1 VLSASDEDRIAYLAG
16 EPVESLTSDERAEL
30 DELRALLEADEMWA
44 QPPAELEDRVVAAIA
59 DAAGTAGTAGTA
71 GAASAADTSD
81 AAADSARNPLPRQFA
96 TPVQPAHVRRAA
108 HEAEAEAA
116 RQPREAPAARPTPP
130 PQPARELKKP
140 RRQRSWVMT
149 IMERPA
155 YAFGVLAVLV
165 ALVAGITAIS
175 NSGGG
180 SPSPAPL
187 QFAMVV
193 NGTSLEPGAH
203 GSATL
208 TKMSSGW
215 QVELAATGLPHLAN
229 GSYYQAWLKNAAGV
243 LVPIGTFND
252 AVKVTLW
259 SGVPVTQFRTLTVTR
274 QQANGNPASSGQRV
288 LTGTIK
294 SSG

>member
-1 VLSASDEDRIAYLAG
+1 LSASDEDRIAYLAG
-16 EPVESLTSDERAEL
+16 EPVDSLTSDERAEL
-30 DELRALLEADEMWA
+30 DQLRALLEADEIWA
-44 QPPAELEDRVVAAIA
+44 DPPAELEDRVVAAIA
-59 DAAGTAGTAGTA
+59 DAAGTAEEPEATRA
-71 GAASAADTSD
+71 
-81 AAADSARNPLPRQFA
+81 PLPRQFA
-96 TPVQPAHVRRAA
+96 TPVQPAEVRRAA
-108 HEAEAEAA
+108 REAEARPP
-116 RQPREAPAARPTPP
+116 RQAPPARPAPP
-130 PQPARELKKP
+130 PQSARTLKKP
-140 RRQRSWVMT
+140 RRERSWVMT

-155 YAFGVLAVLV
+155 YAFGVLVVLV
-165 ALVAGITAIS
+165 ALVAGVTVLTR
-175 NSGGG
+175 SGGG
-180 SPSPAPL
+180 SQSPAPL

-193 NGTSLEPGAH
+193 NGTSLAPGAH

-215 QVELAATGLPHLAN
+215 QVELSASGLPHLTN
-229 GSYYQAWLKNAAGV
+229 GRYYQAWLKNSAGV

-288 LTGTIK
+288 LIGTIK

>member
-1 VLSASDEDRIAYLAG
+1 MSASDEDRIAYLAG
-16 EPVESLTSDERAEL
+16 EPVESLTSEERAEL
-30 DELRALLEADEMWA
+30 DELRGLLEADEMWA

-59 DAAGTAGTAGTA
+59 DAAGTAEAPEP
-71 GAASAADTSD
+71 
-81 AAADSARNPLPRQFA
+81 ARAPRPQQFA
-96 TPVQPAHVRRAA
+96 TPVQPAEVRRAA
-108 HEAEAEAA
+108 REAEAREP
-116 RQPREAPAARPTPP
+116 RQAPAPRPAPS
-130 PQPARELKKP
+130 PQATRVIKKP
-140 RRQRSWVMT
+140 RRERSWVMT
-149 IMERPA
+149 ILERPA

-165 ALVAGITAIS
+165 AVVAGITALS

-193 NGTSLEPGAH
+193 NGTSLAPGAH

-215 QVELAATGLPHLAN
+215 QVELSASGLPHLTN
-229 GSYYQAWLKNAAGV
+229 GRYYQAWLKNSAGV

-259 SGVPVTQFRTLTVTR
+259 SGVPVTQFRTLSVTR
-274 QQANGNPASSGQRV
+274 QEANGNPASSGERV
-288 LTGTIK
+288 LIGTIK
-294 SSG
+294 NSG

>member
-1 VLSASDEDRIAYLAG
+1 MSASDEDRIAYLAG
-16 EPVESLTSDERAEL
+16 EPVESLTSEERAEL
-30 DELRALLEADEMWA
+30 DELRGLLEADEMWA

-59 DAAGTAGTAGTA
+59 DAAGTAEAPEP
-71 GAASAADTSD
+71 
-81 AAADSARNPLPRQFA
+81 ARAPRPQQFA
-96 TPVQPAHVRRAA
+96 TPVQPAEVRRAA
-108 HEAEAEAA
+108 REAEAREP
-116 RQPREAPAARPTPP
+116 RQAPAPRPAPS
-130 PQPARELKKP
+130 PQPARVVKRP
-140 RRQRSWVMT
+140 RRERSWVMT
-149 IMERPA
+149 ILERPA

-165 ALVAGITAIS
+165 AVVAGITALS

-193 NGTSLEPGAH
+193 NGTSLAPGAH

-215 QVELAATGLPHLAN
+215 QVELSASGLPHLTN
-229 GSYYQAWLKNAAGV
+229 GRYYQAWLKNSAGV

-274 QQANGNPASSGQRV
+274 QEANGNPASSGERV
-288 LTGTIK
+288 LIGTIK

>member
-1 VLSASDEDRIAYLAG
+1 MSASDEDRIAYLAG
-16 EPVESLTSDERAEL
+16 EPVESLTSEERAEL
-30 DELRALLEADEMWA
+30 DELRGLLEADEMWA

-59 DAAGTAGTAGTA
+59 DAAGTAEAPEP
-71 GAASAADTSD
+71 
-81 AAADSARNPLPRQFA
+81 ARAPRPQQFA
-96 TPVQPAHVRRAA
+96 TPVQPAEVRRAA
-108 HEAEAEAA
+108 REAEAREPRQAPAPRPAPSPQAA
-116 RQPREAPAARPTPP
+116 RVV
-130 PQPARELKKP
+130 KKP
-140 RRQRSWVMT
+140 RRERSWVMT
-149 IMERPA
+149 ILERPA

-165 ALVAGITAIS
+165 AVVAGITALS

-193 NGTSLEPGAH
+193 NGTSLAPGAH

-215 QVELAATGLPHLAN
+215 QVELSASGLPHLTN
-229 GSYYQAWLKNAAGV
+229 GRYYQAWLKNSAGV

-259 SGVPVTQFRTLTVTR
+259 SGVPVTQFRTLSVTR
-274 QQANGNPASSGQRV
+274 QEANGNPASSGERV
-288 LTGTIK
+288 LIGTIK
-294 SSG
+294 NSG

>member
-16 EPVESLTSDERAEL
+16 EPVESLTSEERAEL
-30 DELRALLEADEMWA
+30 DELRGLLEADEMWA

-59 DAAGTAGTAGTA
+59 DAAGTAEAPEP
-71 GAASAADTSD
+71 
-81 AAADSARNPLPRQFA
+81 ARAPRPQQFA
-96 TPVQPAHVRRAA
+96 TPVQPAEVRRAA
-108 HEAEAEAA
+108 REAEAREPRQAPAPRPAPSPQAA
-116 RQPREAPAARPTPP
+116 RVV
-130 PQPARELKKP
+130 KKP
-140 RRQRSWVMT
+140 RRERSWVMT
-149 IMERPA
+149 ILERPA

-165 ALVAGITAIS
+165 AVVAGITALS

-193 NGTSLEPGAH
+193 NGTSLAPGAH

-215 QVELAATGLPHLAN
+215 QVELSASGLPHLTN
-229 GSYYQAWLKNAAGV
+229 GRYYQAWLKNSAGV

-274 QQANGNPASSGQRV
+274 QEANGNPASSGERV
-288 LTGTIK
+288 LIGTIK
-294 SSG
+294 NSG

>member
-1 VLSASDEDRIAYLAG
+1 MSASDEDRIAYLAG
-16 EPVESLTSDERAEL
+16 EPVESLTSEERAEL
-30 DELRALLEADEMWA
+30 DELRGLLEADEMWA

-59 DAAGTAGTAGTA
+59 DAAGTAEAPEP
-71 GAASAADTSD
+71 
-81 AAADSARNPLPRQFA
+81 ARAPRPQQFA
-96 TPVQPAHVRRAA
+96 TPVQPAEVRRAA
-108 HEAEAEAA
+108 REAEAREP
-116 RQPREAPAARPTPP
+116 RQAPAPRPAPS
-130 PQPARELKKP
+130 PQPARVVKKP
-140 RRQRSWVMT
+140 RRERSWVMT
-149 IMERPA
+149 ILERPA

-165 ALVAGITAIS
+165 AVVAGITALS

-193 NGTSLEPGAH
+193 NGTSLAPGAH

-215 QVELAATGLPHLAN
+215 QVELSATGLPHLAN
-229 GSYYQAWLKNAAGV
+229 GRYYQAWLKNSAGV

-274 QQANGNPASSGQRV
+274 QEANGNPASSGERV
-288 LTGTIK
+288 LIGTIK
-294 SSG
+294 NSG

>member
-16 EPVESLTSDERAEL
+16 EPVESLTSEERAEL
-30 DELRALLEADEMWA
+30 DELRVLLEADEMWA

-59 DAAGTAGTAGTA
+59 DAAGTAEAPEP
-71 GAASAADTSD
+71 
-81 AAADSARNPLPRQFA
+81 ARAPRPQQFA
-96 TPVQPAHVRRAA
+96 TPVQPAEVRRAA
-108 HEAEAEAA
+108 REAEAREPRQAPAPRPAPSPQAA
-116 RQPREAPAARPTPP
+116 RVV
-130 PQPARELKKP
+130 KKP
-140 RRQRSWVMT
+140 RRERSWVMT
-149 IMERPA
+149 ILERPA

-165 ALVAGITAIS
+165 AVVAGITALS

-193 NGTSLEPGAH
+193 NGTSLAPGAH

-215 QVELAATGLPHLAN
+215 QVELSASGLPHLTN
-229 GSYYQAWLKNAAGV
+229 GRYYQAWLKNSAGV
-243 LVPIGTFND
+243 LVPIGTFHD

-274 QQANGNPASSGQRV
+274 QEANGNPASSGERV
-288 LTGTIK
+288 LIGTIK
-294 SSG
+294 NSG

>member
-1 VLSASDEDRIAYLAG
+1 LSASDEDRIAYLAG
-16 EPVESLTSDERAEL
+16 EPVESLTSEERAEL
-30 DELRALLEADEMWA
+30 DELRGLLEADEMWA
-44 QPPAELEDRVVAAIA
+44 QPPAELEYRVVAAIA
-59 DAAGTAGTAGTA
+59 DAAGTAEAPEP
-71 GAASAADTSD
+71 
-81 AAADSARNPLPRQFA
+81 ARAPRPQQFA
-96 TPVQPAHVRRAA
+96 TPVQPAEVRRAA
-108 HEAEAEAA
+108 RDAEAREPRQAPAPRPAPSPQAA
-116 RQPREAPAARPTPP
+116 RVV
-130 PQPARELKKP
+130 KKP
-140 RRQRSWVMT
+140 RRERSWVMT
-149 IMERPA
+149 ILERPA

-165 ALVAGITAIS
+165 AVVAGITALS

-193 NGTSLEPGAH
+193 NGTSLAPGAH

-215 QVELAATGLPHLAN
+215 QVELSASGLPHLTN
-229 GSYYQAWLKNAAGV
+229 GRYYQAWLKNSAGV

-274 QQANGNPASSGQRV
+274 QEANGNPASSGERV
-288 LTGTIK
+288 LIGTIK

>member
-1 VLSASDEDRIAYLAG
+1 MSASDEDRIAYLAG
-16 EPVESLTSDERAEL
+16 EPVESLTSEERAEL
-30 DELRALLEADEMWA
+30 DELRGLLEADEMWA

-59 DAAGTAGTAGTA
+59 DAAGTAEAPEP
-71 GAASAADTSD
+71 
-81 AAADSARNPLPRQFA
+81 ARAPRPQQFA
-96 TPVQPAHVRRAA
+96 TPVQPAEVRRAA
-108 HEAEAEAA
+108 RDAEAREP
-116 RQPREAPAARPTPP
+116 RQAPAPRPAPS
-130 PQPARELKKP
+130 PQPARVVKRP
-140 RRQRSWVMT
+140 RRERSWVMT
-149 IMERPA
+149 ILERPA

-165 ALVAGITAIS
+165 AVVAGITALS

-193 NGTSLEPGAH
+193 NGTSLAPGAH

-215 QVELAATGLPHLAN
+215 QVELSASGLPHLTN
-229 GSYYQAWLKNAAGV
+229 GRYYQAWLKNSAGV

-274 QQANGNPASSGQRV
+274 QEANGNPASSGERV
-288 LTGTIK
+288 LIGTIK
-294 SSG
+294 NSG